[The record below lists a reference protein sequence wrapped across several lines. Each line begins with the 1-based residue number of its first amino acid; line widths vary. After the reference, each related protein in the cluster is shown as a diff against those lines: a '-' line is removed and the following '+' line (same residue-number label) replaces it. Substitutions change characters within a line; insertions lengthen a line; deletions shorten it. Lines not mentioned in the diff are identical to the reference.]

1 MRTII
6 LSILLILST
15 IPSYTLNRE
24 LYPLIKKLDPSDNLF
39 HQLTDDIS
47 SFYRNIEQNKEL
59 HPLQIYRHII
69 IRDTTI
75 FALAARFNFPYETI
89 TTLNRISQPQLI
101 PAGTEL
107 LIPNTPGIFVIDI
120 PGSDIEYMIRS
131 WRDVENA
138 LELAIE
144 EGSENDEITTYYF
157 LPGEKFHKVERSF
170 FLGIMFRFPL
180 PVGYISSGFGNRFH
194 PFNGKHHFHN
204 GIDIAAPAGTDVMAA
219 RAGIIETVEYDEE
232 CGNYIRISHEN
243 SYETIYCHLKKIFVQ
258 LNQQVQSGMIIGTV
272 GSTGMS
278 TGPHPHFEIR
288 NLGDPKDPSLMIPGT
303 M

>member
-24 LYPLIKKLDPSDNLF
+24 LYPLIKKLDPSDIIF
-39 HQLTDDIS
+39 RQMTDDIS

-59 HPLQIYRHII
+59 HPLQIYRHVIT
-69 IRDTTI
+69 RDTTI

-120 PGSDIEYMIRS
+120 PESDIEHMSRS
-131 WRDVENA
+131 WRNIENA
-138 LELAIE
+138 VKLVI
-144 EGSENDEITTYYF
+144 ENDRETTYYF
-157 LPGEKFHKVERSF
+157 LPGEKFHSVERAF

-180 PVGYISSGFGNRFH
+180 PVGYISSGFGNRLH
-194 PFNGKHHFHN
+194 PINSKHHFHN
-204 GIDIAAPAGTDVMAA
+204 GIDIAAPSGTDVMAA
-219 RAGIIETVEYDEE
+219 RAGIIETAGYDNVR
-232 CGNYIRISHEN
+232 GNYISILHEN
-243 SYETIYCHLKKIFVQ
+243 GYETVYWHLKKIFVQ

-272 GSTGMS
+272 GTTGMS
-278 TGPHPHFEIR
+278 TGPHLHFEIR
-288 NLGDPKDPSLMIPGT
+288 NLGDPKNPSLMIPGNN
-303 M
+303 